1 MATETLRDPD
11 FDWLDMLQPTGLV
24 VGRNLLRELGLI
36 PERQTKVHSA
46 EAEAFIEAD
55 TDKPGLKDPW
65 GFVGKVL
72 GWEARHVA
80 GSPGGAPVDEQL
92 IVPLPEHATTLSA
105 TCAD

>member
-24 VGRNLLRELGLI
+24 VGRNLFRELGLI

-55 TDKPGLKDPW
+55 TDKPALKDPW
-65 GFVGKVL
+65 SFVAAVL
-72 GWEARHVA
+72 GWEVRHVA
-80 GSPGGAPVDEQL
+80 GSPGGPPLPVDL
-92 IVPLPEHATTLSA
+92 VLPLPEPE
-105 TCAD
+105 